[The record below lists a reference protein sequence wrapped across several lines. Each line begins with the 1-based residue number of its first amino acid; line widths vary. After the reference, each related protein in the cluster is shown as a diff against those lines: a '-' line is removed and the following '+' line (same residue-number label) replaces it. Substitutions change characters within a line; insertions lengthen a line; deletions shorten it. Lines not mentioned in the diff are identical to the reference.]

1 MTANPSQQVLNRIAI
16 GNHLISTAGSLTPNA
31 DPLSVA
37 QAILLA
43 HDASELVLAG
53 LAALIGGKRPSN
65 APVGRMESVLKCRHE
80 RRTAGGGREATD
92 AI

>member
-1 MTANPSQQVLNRIAI
+1 MAKPSQQVLNRIAI
-16 GNHLISTAGSLTPNA
+16 GNHLISTSGSLTPNA

-53 LAALIGGKRPSN
+53 LAASIGATPKDKHNLPDDYVN
-65 APVGRMESVLKCRHE
+65 AIEENKQLGIKLLLQ
-80 RRTAGGGREATD
+80 RT
-92 AI
+92 